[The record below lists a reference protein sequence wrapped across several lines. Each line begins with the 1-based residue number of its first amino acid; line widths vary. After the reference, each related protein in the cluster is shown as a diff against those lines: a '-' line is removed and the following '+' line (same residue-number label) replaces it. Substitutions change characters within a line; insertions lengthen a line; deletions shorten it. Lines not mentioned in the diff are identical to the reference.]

1 MLWPIRMSN
10 VRTQGLEHKE
20 KDWFEFGQWGQTAI
34 QAELLYFNSCK
45 HKKQEV
51 HSACPD
57 LSVSFIK
64 LLRNPLLRV

>member
-1 MLWPIRMSN
+1 MSGHKALN
-10 VRTQGLEHKE
+10 TRKKTGLNLDSGAK
-20 KDWFEFGQWGQTAI
+20 QPL